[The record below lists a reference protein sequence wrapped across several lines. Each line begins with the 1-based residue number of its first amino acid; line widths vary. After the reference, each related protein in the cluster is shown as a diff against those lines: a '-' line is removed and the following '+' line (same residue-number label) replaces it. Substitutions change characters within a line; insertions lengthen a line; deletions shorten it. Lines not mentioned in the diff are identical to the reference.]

1 MRRTAALLLLAAAPC
16 LPLQLPRLP
25 RLRGP
30 PRRLE
35 AVVLD
40 ADGTFLDPDHRVSE
54 ANAAAVEAARSAGL
68 RVFLATGRA
77 CSGPWV
83 GECLTPLQLETPG
96 VFIQGLTAFDAEGA
110 RIHDARL
117 APSVVT
123 AVQEACRAQ
132 VEAGGAGITLSA
144 YVQERLVVACD
155 DGTNPWLERYATYG
169 DGDIEIYGEEC
180 ALDPF
185 DLKGALRGD
194 TPNKLLVLSD
204 EESVPGLRAALEEA
218 LADEPARV
226 VKALDWTLE
235 ILPTRTSKAAGLK
248 VLLDALQI
256 SPRYVMACGDGE
268 NDLEMMRMVGLPV
281 AMGNAKPVLVRAAG
295 RQTASNS
302 EDGVAKAIT
311 KYALPRAPA
320 NAPPR
325 RGGLLRRLLRR

>member
-1 MRRTAALLLLAAAPC
+1 M
-16 LPLQLPRLP
+16 
-25 RLRGP
+25 
-30 PRRLE
+30 
-35 AVVLD
+35 LD

-83 GECLTPLQLETPG
+83 DECLTPLQLEKPG
-96 VFIQGLTAFDAEGA
+96 VFIQGLTAFDADGA
-110 RIHDARL
+110 RIHDAKL

-123 AVQEACRAQ
+123 AVQDACRAQ
-132 VEAGGAGITLSA
+132 VESGAAGITLSA

-155 DGTNPWLERYATYG
+155 DGTNPWLARYATYG
-169 DGDIEIYGEEC
+169 DGDIEIAGEEC
-180 ALDPF
+180 ALDPFDPF

-194 TPNKLLVLSD
+194 APNKLLVLSD
-204 EESVPGLRAALEEA
+204 EASVPALREVLEEA
-218 LADEPARV
+218 LAGEPARV

-256 SPRYVMACGDGE
+256 SPRHVMACGDGE

-311 KYALPRAPA
+311 EYALPRAPA

-325 RGGLLRRLLRR
+325 RGGVLRRLLRR

>member
-1 MRRTAALLLLAAAPC
+1 MARSRPSC
-16 LPLQLPRLP
+16 S
-25 RLRGP
+25 
-30 PRRLE
+30 
-35 AVVLD
+35 LD
-40 ADGTFLDPDHRVSE
+40 ADGTHVRSFLDPEHRVSE

-83 GECLTPLQLETPG
+83 GECLTPLQLEAPG
-96 VFIQGLTAFDAEGA
+96 VFIQGLTAFDADGA
-110 RIHDARL
+110 RIHDAKL
-117 APSVVT
+117 APSVVE
-123 AVQEACRAQ
+123 AVQEACSAQ
-132 VEAGGAGITLSA
+132 VEAGSAGIILSA

-155 DGTNPWLERYATYG
+155 DGTNPWVERYASYG
-169 DGDIEIYGEEC
+169 DGDIEIWDDEC
-180 ALDPF
+180 SLDPF

-194 TPNKLLVLSD
+194 APNKLLVLSD
-204 EESVPGLRAALEEA
+204 ESSVPALRVALEEA

-256 SPRYVMACGDGE
+256 SPRHVMACGDGE

-281 AMGNAKPVLVRAAG
+281 AMGNAKPVLVQTAG
-295 RQTASNS
+295 RQTASNA

-311 KYALPRAPA
+311 EYALPRAPA
-320 NAPPR
+320 NVPPR
-325 RGGLLRRLLRR
+325 RGLLRRLLRR